1 MKKILLFISIFFT
14 NIFFA
19 QDGTIDPAYNTGTG
33 FDNTVFNSILQSDG
47 KLIVVGNFTAY
58 NGTTVNK
65 IARINTDG
73 TLDTTFNPAGAGT
86 NNYIFSLMQQTDGK
100 LLISGDFTTYNGT
113 AINRIAR
120 LNADGTL
127 DTSFTVGTGMTV
139 ASEFGQGFKI
149 QPDNKIIV
157 YGTFLSYNGTTTN
170 RIARLNTDGTLDTSF
185 VTGTGF
191 NNTVGSVDILPS
203 GKLIVAGSFSTYN
216 GIGPN
221 GSIVRL
227 NSDGTIDA
235 TFTTGTGFNQ
245 AIYSSYQQADG
256 KIIFGGAFTSFNAT
270 ACNRIMRLNI
280 DGTYDSTFNPGS
292 GTNSNVYKIVRQ
304 IDGKYLLAGT
314 FSTYNGTSRNRLVR
328 VNNDGSLDTNFQP
341 GIGLDDASRCF
352 EVQSDNKIIVL
363 GQFTTYQGI
372 TKNRIVR
379 IGDVSLAT
387 NSYNFNSELNVY
399 PNPSK
404 TIFNIEIGN
413 NATIAIF
420 DMVGKEIITRKIT
433 LGIYQVVSS
442 YLRRTQ
448 KKTMR

>member
-221 GSIVRL
+221 GSI
-227 NSDGTIDA
+227 
-235 TFTTGTGFNQ
+235 
-245 AIYSSYQQADG
+245 Y
-256 KIIFGGAFTSFNAT
+256 
-270 ACNRIMRLNI
+270 C
-280 DGTYDSTFNPGS
+280 
-292 GTNSNVYKIVRQ
+292 
-304 IDGKYLLAGT
+304 
-314 FSTYNGTSRNRLVR
+314 
-328 VNNDGSLDTNFQP
+328 
-341 GIGLDDASRCF
+341 
-352 EVQSDNKIIVL
+352 
-363 GQFTTYQGI
+363 
-372 TKNRIVR
+372 
-379 IGDVSLAT
+379 
-387 NSYNFNSELNVY
+387 
-399 PNPSK
+399 
-404 TIFNIEIGN
+404 
-413 NATIAIF
+413 
-420 DMVGKEIITRKIT
+420 
-433 LGIYQVVSS
+433 
-442 YLRRTQ
+442 
-448 KKTMR
+448 

>member
-1 MKKILLFISIFFT
+1 MV
-14 NIFFA
+14 
-19 QDGTIDPAYNTGTG
+19 
-33 FDNTVFNSILQSDG
+33 VF
-47 KLIVVGNFTAY
+47 
-58 NGTTVNK
+58 
-65 IARINTDG
+65 
-73 TLDTTFNPAGAGT
+73 
-86 NNYIFSLMQQTDGK
+86 
-100 LLISGDFTTYNGT
+100 
-113 AINRIAR
+113 
-120 LNADGTL
+120 
-127 DTSFTVGTGMTV
+127 
-139 ASEFGQGFKI
+139 
-149 QPDNKIIV
+149 
-157 YGTFLSYNGTTTN
+157 
-170 RIARLNTDGTLDTSF
+170 
-185 VTGTGF
+185 
-191 NNTVGSVDILPS
+191 
-203 GKLIVAGSFSTYN
+203 
-216 GIGPN
+216 
-221 GSIVRL
+221 IVRL

-341 GIGLDDASRCF
+341 GVGLDDASRCF

-433 LGIYQVVSS
+433 LGIYQVDMSNYS
-442 YLRRTQ
+442 PGIYLLKVTNENNQ
-448 KKTMR
+448 TKTIKIAKQ